1 MNQANNIYDI
11 YRLAS
16 AVEPLVS
23 GCHATAIWAQQNL
36 QNPLCEQDCMYTS
49 EPNEITATGLRYTAK
64 EAGSPFEG
72 MGANGEFRSC
82 LKCGQHK
89 LRSNGAIHRFL
100 NGLMFF
106 CFECKPKKLP
116 Q

>member
-1 MNQANNIYDI
+1 MD
-11 YRLAS
+11 
-16 AVEPLVS
+16 V
-23 GCHATAIWAQQNL
+23 CHATEMKAQQNW
-36 QNPLCEQDCMYTS
+36 PIHFPIRTCMHTSERS
-49 EPNEITATGLRYTAK
+49 EPNEITATGLRYTTK
-64 EAGSPFEG
+64 EGGSPFQG
-72 MGANGEFRSC
+72 MGSNGEFRSC

-89 LRSNGAIHRFL
+89 LRSKGAIHRFL

>member
-1 MNQANNIYDI
+1 MK
-11 YRLAS
+11 
-16 AVEPLVS
+16 
-23 GCHATAIWAQQNL
+23 AQHNL
-36 QNPLCEQDCMYTS
+36 QIHFLIRTCMYTS

-64 EAGSPFEG
+64 EGGSPFQG

-89 LRSNGAIHRFL
+89 LRSHGAIHRFL